1 MNAAVSGSSGWSAPS
16 RLQRPA
22 AGDHEQHLL
31 AVVAA
36 PLERAPGSKPDHA
49 LLEMLASPRRVDRR
63 PHVRRVTGGA
73 HWFDVLL
80 RNDEALYDRHA
91 SILATPT
98 RGVNDA
104 G

>member
-1 MNAAVSGSSGWSAPS
+1 MVGPVEA
-16 RLQRPA
+16 QRPA
-22 AGDHEQHLL
+22 AGDDEQHLL

-36 PLERAPGSKPDHA
+36 ALERTPGRKPDHA
-49 LLEMLASPRRVDRR
+49 LLEMLASPRRVNRR
-63 PHVRRVTGGA
+63 PHVRRVAGGA

-91 SILATPT
+91 SILATSR